1 MCPTGAPAT
10 SKKSGWRKRVE
21 RKDEVICW
29 ARQSSPWAC
38 LAYLYYFSVLFPSS
52 RLFVH
57 PNELRRR
64 TCVNFWQWIHWLH
77 YEMMHH
83 FVLSAKSLLGKSWR
97 KSRFKHISKWPI
109 RSGHGRCY
117 LCHYSRNEFALISFA
132 SNAWFS
138 RGVKLIQSQNLELY
152 SNSSGVSVA
161 RMIETHSICNAKGF
175 KGDPLS
181 AKDTSINCE
190 KFECILRANRH
201 RISILRKM
209 KQ

>member
-1 MCPTGAPAT
+1 MTEKDREKRWSYLLCKTKLTMGMLGLSLLFFCFVSFIQIICA
-10 SKKSGWRKRVE
+10 SKWT
-21 RKDEVICW
+21 
-29 ARQSSPWAC
+29 P
-38 LAYLYYFSVLFPSS
+38 PSN
-52 RLFVH
+52 VCEWH
-57 PNELRRR
+57 
-64 TCVNFWQWIHWLH
+64 WIHWLH

-161 RMIETHSICNAKGF
+161 RMIETHSICNAKCF

-201 RISILRKM
+201 WISILRKM